1 MTKDFHDLN
10 NLKCEGNLEECL
22 IVNHMSYA
30 RLNYIFK
37 YIDEI
42 KDDEMS
48 KKLDKLFMDINTL
61 YHGVKLEMIQKEG
74 Y

>member
-1 MTKDFHDLN
+1 MSKDFHDLN

-37 YIDEI
+37 YIGEV

-48 KKLDKLFMDINTL
+48 DKFEKLFMDINYL
-61 YHGVKLEMIQKEG
+61 YHSVKHRIIRKEG
-74 Y
+74 D